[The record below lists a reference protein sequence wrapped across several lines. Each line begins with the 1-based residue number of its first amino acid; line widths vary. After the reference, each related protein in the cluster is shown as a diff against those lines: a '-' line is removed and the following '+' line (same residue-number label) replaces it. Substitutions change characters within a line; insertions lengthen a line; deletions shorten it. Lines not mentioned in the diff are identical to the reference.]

1 MRRIAN
7 SIIKKLKGRD
17 YNLDERIP
25 LSYLIQLIFSRTMMA
40 IRGGV
45 SRVNHKGYLFIA
57 PGVTIKTRSK
67 LKVGHTT
74 SIGKGCFID
83 ALSTDGVI
91 FGNNVSMGKNVRIE
105 CSGSLRQLGKGIKV
119 GNNVGLGADNFFGCA
134 AGIEIGDDTIIG
146 NYVSFH
152 AENHNYNDITIPIRL
167 QGCSRQGIKVGKNC
181 WIGAKATIL
190 DGVQIGEGCIIAA
203 GALMAAGKYDC
214 NGIYA
219 GVPAKFI
226 KKRE

>member
-1 MRRIAN
+1 
-7 SIIKKLKGRD
+7 
-17 YNLDERIP
+17 
-25 LSYLIQLIFSRTMMA
+25 
-40 IRGGV
+40 
-45 SRVNHKGYLFIA
+45 
-57 PGVTIKTRSK
+57 
-67 LKVGHTT
+67 
-74 SIGKGCFID
+74 
-83 ALSTDGVI
+83 
-91 FGNNVSMGKNVRIE
+91 MGKNVRIE
-105 CSGSLRQLGKGIKV
+105 CSGSLQQLGKGIKV

-203 GALMAAGKYDC
+203 GALVTAGKYDC
-214 NGIYA
+214 NGIYG
-219 GVPAKFI
+219 GVPAKLI